1 MGKGV
6 FMAQSSIVNILT
18 ISFPEEIIITILGL
32 LAIGKFELVRNKRN
46 WHKIL
51 ITALLLSVI
60 SFFVRKAISTEIENL
75 LISFIFF
82 TLLYIFVLRLTVYES
97 IMASLLALI
106 ILAIIQT
113 PCIMILSSII
123 RISLEDVAK
132 SNLMFFLFFIPER
145 IVELLLICLSL
156 KYEIRIMDFE
166 KKSYIKKDFYI
177 QLFVYIVC
185 LCTLIPLMI
194 LLARTVIYGGID
206 SIINTANSVL
216 IRVNI
221 YLTIFVTI
229 ILTISLKNTSDYYK
243 KKNSLNNNEIKQ
255 SLEYISSLLNE
266 KNYDELKDAVDK
278 LSEHISKQ

>member
-156 KYEIRIMDFE
+156 KYEIKIMDFE

>member
-1 MGKGV
+1 
-6 FMAQSSIVNILT
+6 
-18 ISFPEEIIITILGL
+18 
-32 LAIGKFELVRNKRN
+32 
-46 WHKIL
+46 
-51 ITALLLSVI
+51 
-60 SFFVRKAISTEIENL
+60 
-75 LISFIFF
+75 
-82 TLLYIFVLRLTVYES
+82 
-97 IMASLLALI
+97 
-106 ILAIIQT
+106 
-113 PCIMILSSII
+113 
-123 RISLEDVAK
+123 
-132 SNLMFFLFFIPER
+132 
-145 IVELLLICLSL
+145 
-156 KYEIRIMDFE
+156 
-166 KKSYIKKDFYI
+166 
-177 QLFVYIVC
+177 
-185 LCTLIPLMI
+185 MI